1 MSKDGN
7 DPPKTSLPSTEDSL
21 GFIEEYKELR
31 AEIRMYLD
39 RRTKNVQLA
48 FLFVF
53 AVIGLYEKVNS
64 PYFYLAASIVVAFIW
79 FDHIRQ
85 HRAVVRT
92 ATYLEVFVEPN
103 VKGLNWET
111 YASAHPITMRKG
123 NRSSFVE
130 RAVSNGVFPLFFV
143 ALGAITIIE
152 KAISWPYEVRI
163 GVACILA
170 LFLWFLGYSSYD
182 RLDREEQLEIWGKLP
197 AKGVETDK

>member
-1 MSKDGN
+1 MHNDGN
-7 DPPKTSLPSTEDSL
+7 DPQRSSLPSSEDSL

-53 AVIGLYEKVNS
+53 AVIGLYEKIDS
-64 PYFYLAASIVVAFIW
+64 PYFYLAACIVVGFIW

-85 HRAVVRT
+85 HRAVIRI

-103 VKGLNWET
+103 VMGLNWET

-130 RAVSNGVFPLFFV
+130 RAVSNGVFPLFMS
-143 ALGAITIIE
+143 ALGAICVLD
-152 KAISWPYEVRI
+152 KAVTWPYQARI
-163 GVACILA
+163 GVACILVI
-170 LFLWFLGYSSYD
+170 FLWYLRYSSYD
-182 RLDREEQLEIWGKLP
+182 RLDREEQLEIWRKS
-197 AKGVETDK
+197 ATEAVETDK